1 MGQDPDGCSASKG
14 RSWLPRVGPWAVAM
28 DPMAHTGSLQVY
40 ADASLVFP
48 LLVAKTFAQKA
59 DAFTAE
65 KNED

>member
-1 MGQDPDGCSASKG
+1 
-14 RSWLPRVGPWAVAM
+14 M
-28 DPMAHTGSLQVY
+28 DLMAHTGSLQVY

>member
-1 MGQDPDGCSASKG
+1 M
-14 RSWLPRVGPWAVAM
+14 GPWAVAM

-59 DAFTAE
+59 DAFTTE